1 VIIGTIKVSNSIKCN
16 EFMKDKTS
24 QSEAALLRQKAEEIL
39 KNRLEKVEDTNFE
52 GNILKLIHE
61 LDVHQIELEMQN
73 HELINAKTQAE
84 IEAEKYKNLYDF
96 APSGYITVTKEGEI
110 VNLNFEA
117 ANLLGKERSKLLK
130 NRFGFFI
137 TDQSKKIFSSFID
150 HISES
155 KTKKTCEIEILND
168 NGLIYGYLTGTF
180 DENEQYCLLTIVNIS
195 KRKIAEEDLKKSRSL
210 LYSLIDS
217 QKGTIIFSIDTNY
230 KYINFNKAHFD
241 VMKFAYGTEIEEGM
255 NILDCISLEEDRKL
269 AKENYDRALKGET
282 HSNIRIYGDLNLSY
296 YESFFN
302 PILYNNNI
310 IGATCL
316 SLNITDR
323 IAKEEALKTS
333 EEKYRNIFES
343 NNDSIT
349 LYKLKAD
356 NKPSDFIEVNSAS
369 TAVFGYPKSELLTL
383 SVKDIELVTE
393 KNRKARV
400 ETLLV
405 EGHIDFETI
414 IKTKKGIKKEVESK
428 SVLTQY
434 KGEPAVMN
442 ITRDISERKQIERD
456 LKKAHESL
464 ATLFDAIPDIL
475 FEVGLDG
482 RIYHFHSHEPEM
494 LALDPKLFMGKTFQ
508 EVLPPEASGIIMSA
522 VLEAKEK
529 GKSKGKQ
536 YSLDLKNG
544 LFWFE
549 LSVSIINGS
558 DEKDPHFIILAH
570 NITERKKTEIALKI
584 SQQKLS
590 GIFELANSGIMLTDN
605 KGDILM
611 LNDWWYEELGYNE
624 EDFKNLSTFDITV
637 GEDLEMSQK
646 WSAKLFEGKIQKY
659 QIEKRFKRKDN
670 SILWAEI
677 SVSGIKDENNKVIK
691 AVGIAID
698 IAERKKAIEELIFA
712 KEHAEQSD
720 RLKTAFL
727 ANMSHEIRTP
737 MNGILG
743 FTELLKDPQLSETE
757 QIEYIDIIEKS
768 GARML
773 TIINDLI
780 NISKV
785 ESGQM
790 EISIGE
796 TNINSQLDYL
806 YTFFKPEAT
815 KKGLYLEVKNQLN
828 SKDSRIKT
836 DREKIYAILTNLI
849 KNAIKFTNSGGIE
862 FGYTVKGE
870 FLEFYIKDSGTG
882 IPDSKKELVFERFRQ
897 VHEGN
902 SATYN
907 EGSGLGLTISKAYVE
922 MLGGKIW
929 LESEEGKGSTF
940 YFTIP
945 FINYNETKIN
955 KEEIDVA
962 KMVTDDKEDK
972 LNKLKILIV
981 EDDAISK
988 LLMTLAV
995 KKYAKEILKVST
1007 GYQAIEVCRAN
1018 PDIDL
1023 LMMDIN
1029 MPEMGGYE
1037 ATRKIREFNKKVIII
1052 AQTANGMQSDKEEAI
1067 AAGCNDYIPKPVNL
1081 NTLGEIIRKNFK

>member
-1 VIIGTIKVSNSIKCN
+1 
-16 EFMKDKTS
+16 MKDKTIL
-24 QSEAALLRQKAEEIL
+24 SEADLLRQKAEEMI
-39 KNRLEKVEDTNFE
+39 KNRLEKIEDTNFE

-73 HELINAKTQAE
+73 HELLTAKTQAE

-110 VNLNFEA
+110 VHLNFEA
-117 ANLLGKERSKLLK
+117 ANLLGKERSKLIK

-137 TDQSKKIFSSFID
+137 TDESKKIFSSFID

-155 KTKKTCEIEILND
+155 KTKETCEVSILND
-168 NGLIYGYLTGTF
+168 NGLIYAYLTGTM

-195 KRKIAEEDLKKSRSL
+195 KRKIAEEEVRKSRSL

-217 QKGTIIFSIDTNY
+217 QKGTIIYSIDTNY
-230 KYINFNKAHFD
+230 RVINFNKFAAEA
-241 VMKFAYGTEIEEGM
+241 MKYAYGTEIEEGK
-255 NILDCISLEEDRKL
+255 NIMDCYSSKEDKIE

-282 HSNIRIYGDLNLSY
+282 YSKIKIYGEVNLSY
-296 YESFFN
+296 YEIFFN

-316 SLNITDR
+316 SLDITDR
-323 IAKEEALKTS
+323 IVQEEALKAS

-349 LYKLKAD
+349 LYKLNGD
-356 NKPSDFIEVNSAS
+356 NKPSNFIEANSAS
-369 TAVFGYPKSELLTL
+369 KEIFGYSKSDLLTL
-383 SVKDIELVTE
+383 SVKDIEPITE
-393 KNRKARV
+393 RKRKART
-400 ETLLV
+400 ETLLA
-405 EGHIDFETI
+405 EGHIDFETF
-414 IKTKKGIKKEVESK
+414 IKTKRGSKREVETK
-428 SVLTQY
+428 SILIQF

-442 ITRDISERKQIERD
+442 ITRDITERKQIENNLRR
-456 LKKAHESL
+456 AHESL
-464 ATLFDAIPDIL
+464 ATIFDAIPDIL

-482 RIYHFHSHEPEM
+482 CIYHFHSHEPEM
-494 LALDPKLFMGKTFQ
+494 LAVSSEYFMGKKFQ
-508 EVLPPEASGIIMSA
+508 DILPPDASGIIMSA

-544 LFWFE
+544 LYWFE

-558 DEKDPHFIILAH
+558 DEKDPHFILLAH
-570 NITERKKTEIALKI
+570 NITERKKTEIALKLN
-584 SQQKLS
+584 QQKLN

-605 KGDILM
+605 KGSILM
-611 LNDWWYEELGYNE
+611 VNDWWYEELGYNE

-637 GEDLEMSQK
+637 GADLEMSQK
-646 WSAKLFEGKIQKY
+646 WSAKLFDGKVEKY

-677 SVSGIKDENNKVIK
+677 SVSGIKDENNKVVK
-691 AVGIAID
+691 AIGIVID
-698 IAERKKAIEELIFA
+698 ITERKKAIEELIIE

-720 RLKTAFL
+720 RLKSAFL

-743 FTELLKDPQLSETE
+743 FTELLKDPKLGEAE
-757 QIEYIDIIEKS
+757 QKQYIEIIERS
-768 GARML
+768 GDRML
-773 TIINDLI
+773 NIINDLI

-815 KKGLYLEVKNQLN
+815 KKGLHLEVKNQLN
-828 SKDSRIKT
+828 LKDSIIKT
-836 DREKIYAILTNLI
+836 DREKIYAILTNLV
-849 KNAIKFTNSGGIE
+849 KNAIKFTNAGSIE
-862 FGYTVKGE
+862 FGYIVKGK
-870 FLEFYIKDSGTG
+870 FMEFYIKDTGKG
-882 IPDSKKELVFERFRQ
+882 IPKNKKELVFERFRQ
-897 VHEGN
+897 AHESNAVGN
-902 SATYN
+902 N

-945 FINYNETKIN
+945 YIPCNEEKKKTDKIEVAS
-955 KEEIDVA
+955 KEKA
-962 KMVTDDKEDK
+962 EDPI
-972 LNKLKILIV
+972 NKLKILIV

-988 LLMTLAV
+988 LLMTIAV
-995 KKYAKEILKVST
+995 KKYAKEVLKVST
-1007 GYQAIEVCRAN
+1007 GYQAIETCRAT

-1023 LMMDIN
+1023 VMMDIN

-1037 ATRKIREFNKKVIII
+1037 ATRKIREFNKTVVII
-1052 AQTANGMQSDKEEAI
+1052 AQTANGMQSDKEQAL
-1067 AAGCNDYIPKPVNL
+1067 AAGCNDYISKPVNL
-1081 NTLGEIIRKNFK
+1081 NTLGEIIQKNFN

>member
-1 VIIGTIKVSNSIKCN
+1 
-16 EFMKDKTS
+16 MKDKTIL
-24 QSEAALLRQKAEEIL
+24 SEADLLRQKAEEMI
-39 KNRLEKVEDTNFE
+39 KNRLEKIEDTNFE

-61 LDVHQIELEMQN
+61 LDVHQIELEMQH
-73 HELINAKTQAE
+73 HELLTAKTQAE

-110 VNLNFEA
+110 VHLNFEA
-117 ANLLGKERSKLLK
+117 ANLLGKERSKLIK

-137 TDQSKKIFSSFID
+137 TDESKKIFSSFID

-155 KTKKTCEIEILND
+155 KTKETCEVSILND
-168 NGLIYGYLTGTF
+168 NGLIYAYLTGTM

-195 KRKIAEEDLKKSRSL
+195 KRKIAEEEVRKSRSL

-217 QKGTIIFSIDTNY
+217 QKGTIIYSIDTNY
-230 KYINFNKAHFD
+230 RVINFNKFAAEA
-241 VMKFAYGTEIEEGM
+241 MKYAYGTEIEEGK
-255 NILDCISLEEDRKL
+255 NIMDCYSSKEDKIE

-282 HSNIRIYGDLNLSY
+282 YSKIKIYGEVNLSY
-296 YESFFN
+296 YEIFFN

-316 SLNITDR
+316 SLDITDR
-323 IAKEEALKTS
+323 IVQEEALKAS

-349 LYKLKAD
+349 LYKLNGD
-356 NKPSDFIEVNSAS
+356 NKPSNFIEANSAS
-369 TAVFGYPKSELLTL
+369 KEIFGYSKSDLLTL
-383 SVKDIELVTE
+383 SVKDIEPITE
-393 KNRKARV
+393 RKRKART
-400 ETLLV
+400 ETLLA
-405 EGHIDFETI
+405 EGHIDFETF
-414 IKTKKGIKKEVESK
+414 IKTKRGSKREVETK
-428 SVLTQY
+428 SILIQF

-442 ITRDISERKQIERD
+442 ITRDITERKQIENNLRR
-456 LKKAHESL
+456 AHESL
-464 ATLFDAIPDIL
+464 ATIFDAIPDIL

-482 RIYHFHSHEPEM
+482 CIYHFHSHEPEM
-494 LALDPKLFMGKTFQ
+494 LAVSSEYFMGKKFQ
-508 EVLPPEASGIIMSA
+508 DILPPDASGIIMSA

-544 LFWFE
+544 LYWFE

-558 DEKDPHFIILAH
+558 DEKDPHFILLAH
-570 NITERKKTEIALKI
+570 NITERKKTEIALKLN
-584 SQQKLS
+584 QQKLN

-605 KGDILM
+605 KGSILM
-611 LNDWWYEELGYNE
+611 VNDWWYEELGYNE

-637 GEDLEMSQK
+637 GADLEMSQK
-646 WSAKLFEGKIQKY
+646 WSAKLFDGKVEKY

-677 SVSGIKDENNKVIK
+677 SVSGIKDENNKVVK
-691 AVGIAID
+691 AIGIVID
-698 IAERKKAIEELIFA
+698 ITERKKAIEELIIE

-720 RLKTAFL
+720 RLKSAFL

-743 FTELLKDPQLSETE
+743 FTELLKDPKLGEAE
-757 QIEYIDIIEKS
+757 QKQYIEIIERS
-768 GARML
+768 GDRML
-773 TIINDLI
+773 NIINDLI

-815 KKGLYLEVKNQLN
+815 KKGLHLEVKNQLN
-828 SKDSRIKT
+828 LKDSIIKT
-836 DREKIYAILTNLI
+836 DREKIYAILTNLV
-849 KNAIKFTNSGGIE
+849 KNAIKFTNAGSIE
-862 FGYTVKGE
+862 FGYIVKGK
-870 FLEFYIKDSGTG
+870 FMEFYIKDTGKG
-882 IPDSKKELVFERFRQ
+882 IPKNKKELVFERFRQ
-897 VHEGN
+897 AHESNAVGN
-902 SATYN
+902 N

-945 FINYNETKIN
+945 YIPCNEEKKKTDKIEVAS
-955 KEEIDVA
+955 KEKA
-962 KMVTDDKEDK
+962 EDPI
-972 LNKLKILIV
+972 NKLKILIV

-988 LLMTLAV
+988 LLMTIAV
-995 KKYAKEILKVST
+995 KKYAKEVLKVST
-1007 GYQAIEVCRAN
+1007 GYQAIETCRAT

-1023 LMMDIN
+1023 VMMDIN

-1037 ATRKIREFNKKVIII
+1037 ATRKIREFNKTVVII
-1052 AQTANGMQSDKEEAI
+1052 AQTANGMQSDKEQAL
-1067 AAGCNDYIPKPVNL
+1067 AAGCNDYISKPVNL
-1081 NTLGEIIRKNFK
+1081 NTLGEIIQKNFN